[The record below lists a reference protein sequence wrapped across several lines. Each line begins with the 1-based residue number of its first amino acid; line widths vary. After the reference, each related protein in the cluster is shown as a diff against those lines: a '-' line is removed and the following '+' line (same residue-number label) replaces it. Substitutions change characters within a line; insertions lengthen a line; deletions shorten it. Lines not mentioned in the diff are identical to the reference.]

1 MRHINEVAS
10 WFNKNNILR
19 IDEETD
25 NLRLNLLCLYT
36 KVAYNI
42 KGLELVCNTPTI
54 NGKQIDIGIT
64 DTNVETNFTDE
75 EMRII
80 NTINREYGYLKTK
93 ALLYYITD
101 LKGELTFAAVIGFVI
116 FGMNNGQF
124 VGDYAVGFVPSNV
137 DNEVSRYTFNTF
149 SPGFGMF
156 IASISIFY
164 AFDGFYVAA
173 GIKSELKEPKKTPSI
188 ILVGLVVTTIIYLVV
203 AVSMSLG
210 SNGGNPQGL
219 VQ

>member
-54 NGKQIDIGIT
+54 NGKKIDIGIT

-93 ALLYYITD
+93 ALLYYIAD
-101 LKGELTFAAVIGFVI
+101 LKGELTFENITNHLNKTISEDLEG
-116 FGMNNGQF
+116 
-124 VGDYAVGFVPSNV
+124 YALFEFNERPILVNDKVFFV
-137 DNEVSRYTFNTF
+137 DNNMEITEELMKRFEEVDSEDQY
-149 SPGFGMF
+149 
-156 IASISIFY
+156 IFTV
-164 AFDGFYVAA
+164 FEN
-173 GIKSELKEPKKTPSI
+173 ELPKGP
-188 ILVGLVVTTIIYLVV
+188 VIY
-203 AVSMSLG
+203 
-210 SNGGNPQGL
+210 
-219 VQ
+219 